1 MTDHRSLAA
10 ALLALGLGLAACGTT
25 APTRYLTLAAVPPAQ
40 PGQGGAGLVLRPPE
54 VRWPA
59 AFDRLDV
66 ARPTGGVEVTVE
78 ELARW
83 SAAPGRLAASALTA
97 DLVARLPGAA
107 IASWAD
113 PAPADAVAVTVTVE
127 TLSARPS
134 GYGLTAEVSIL
145 CGAGPARR
153 WTFDAQADGAHDAR
167 GEAEALSRLLGALAD
182 RIAGDLTCS
191 ACAAPARASSSSM
204 WSAACCRPAPAQA
217 ACCRPAPARCCT
229 GAAR

>member
-1 MTDHRSLAA
+1 MTGHRSLTP
-10 ALLALGLGLAACGTT
+10 ALLALGLGLTACGTT
-25 APTRYLTLAAVPPAQ
+25 APTRYLTLAVAPPAR

-59 AFDRLDV
+59 AFDRLEV

-107 IASWAD
+107 IAPWTD
-113 PAPADAVAVTVTVE
+113 PAPPDAVAVTVQVE

-134 GYGLTAEVSIL
+134 GYGLLAVVSI
-145 CGAGPARR
+145 ARGPGSPQR
-153 WTFDAQADGAHDAR
+153 WTFQAEADGAPDAQ
-167 GEAEALSRLLGALAD
+167 GEAQALSRLLGALAD
-182 RIAGDLTCS
+182 RIAGDLVPGL
-191 ACAAPARASSSSM
+191 APPRTV
-204 WSAACCRPAPAQA
+204 RPAPG
-217 ACCRPAPARCCT
+217 PA
-229 GAAR
+229 G